1 MVVLY
6 YMTLHPQPLGWTKN
20 GSSCFSSSP
29 QTGVIKTSLLL
40 MQYWMSDEL
49 ACDTEIRSRSNCS
62 RRRLLCSS
70 WRWRRTSV
78 DMAGI
83 CVVVVGVGV
92 GGVVAVVAAA

>member
-1 MVVLY
+1 MIRRGAVF
-6 YMTLHPQPLGWTKN
+6 
-20 GSSCFSSSP
+20 CFVFCGIGVKRKGKEVK
-29 QTGVIKTSLLL
+29 QT
-40 MQYWMSDEL
+40 YDEL